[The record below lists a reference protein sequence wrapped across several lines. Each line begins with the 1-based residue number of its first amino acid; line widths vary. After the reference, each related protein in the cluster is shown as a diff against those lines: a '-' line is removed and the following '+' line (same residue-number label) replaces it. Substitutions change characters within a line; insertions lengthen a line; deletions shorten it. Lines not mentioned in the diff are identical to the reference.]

1 MSKWNGRIDYQALP
15 EKYRAYL
22 DAVAVEIPGKRI
34 FCDPFRTLAYGT
46 DASFYR
52 LIPKIVVKVRSPEE
66 VALLLRTSNRLSVPV
81 TFRAA
86 GTSLSGQAVTDS
98 VLALLAGGWR
108 KHRILDGGER
118 IALEPGIIG
127 AEANAILAPYGRK
140 IGPDPASIHHCMI
153 GGIAANNASGMCC
166 GTAQNS
172 YRTVASMKIVLH
184 DGTLLDT
191 ADPLSREAFV
201 ESHPGLVAEIARIRD
216 EIRGDEPLRRRII
229 GKFRIKNTTG
239 YSMNAFV
246 DHDDPVD
253 ILLHLMIG
261 SEGTL
266 GFIAEITY
274 RTVEEHAHKASALMI
289 FPDIGS
295 ACRAATLLKNGPV
308 SAVEL
313 MDRASLRS
321 VEDKEGMPDYL
332 KSLDAEATALL
343 VETRA
348 GDAAGLARQDAEVVE
363 ILAGI
368 PTVLP
373 IAFTDRKAEYEKLWM
388 VRKGLFPAVGAVRRV
403 GTTVV
408 IEDVVFPIG
417 RLADAT
423 MELEALMRK
432 HGYADGILFGH
443 ALDGNLHFVFTQDFS
458 DPKEVA
464 RYRGLMD
471 DVCGMVV
478 TKYDGSLKGE
488 HGTGRNM
495 APFVALEWGER
506 AYGLMRRV
514 KRAFDPNGMLNPGV
528 LINDDPQAHLENLK
542 PLPPAHEIVDKC
554 IECGFCEVMCPSKD
568 LTTTPRQR
576 ITVTREIARLRAAGG
591 SEDRLARLAGDYVY
605 LGERTCA
612 TDGLCATTCPV
623 AIDTGEHTRYLR
635 ATGKSRFAALGAR
648 WAADHFGAVTAGVR
662 TGLAAAGAVR
672 SALGESAV
680 RAVSEG
686 ARALSGGRLPLW
698 NRAMPRKAP
707 AFGFADVVSGSARK
721 VVYFPSCVVRSM
733 GPAKGDGDQRALHEA
748 MLSLLSKAGYDVLF
762 PEGVGELCCG
772 MPFGSKGFPQEAER
786 KRKEL
791 ESALLARSRNGEYP
805 VLFDT
810 SPCLH
815 TVKRRQD
822 PRLKLYEP
830 VEFLHAYLLD
840 RLTFRKVPETVA
852 IHVTCSSV
860 KMGLSEKF
868 LAVAR
873 ACAEQVAV
881 PSRVGCC
888 GVAGDRIFRTPELS
902 ESALSDL
909 AAGLPDDCRAGYS
922 NSRTCEIGLT
932 LASGRP
938 YQSIVYLADRCSEG
952 KGRRDGVSPGRTSF

>member
-1 MSKWNGRIDYQALP
+1 MLKGNGRRDYQALP
-15 EKYRAYL
+15 ENYRAYH
-22 DAVAVEIPGKRI
+22 DAIAKEISASRI

-52 LIPKIVVKVRSPEE
+52 LIPKIVVKVRTPEE
-66 VALLLRTSNRLSVPV
+66 IALLLQTAHLLSVSV

-98 VLALLAGGWR
+98 VLVVLAGGWR
-108 KHRILDGGER
+108 KHRILDGGDR

-127 AEANAILAPYGRK
+127 AEANAFLAPFGRK
-140 IGPDPASIHHCMI
+140 IGPDPASINHCMI

-172 YRTVASMKIVLH
+172 YRTVESMKIILH

-191 ADPLSREAFV
+191 ADPLSRKAFV
-201 ESHPGLVAEIARIRD
+201 ESHPELTAEIERIRD
-216 EIRGDEPLRRRII
+216 EIRGDELLLRRIEA
-229 GKFRIKNTTG
+229 KFRIKNTTG
-239 YSMNAFV
+239 YGINAFV

-253 ILLHLMIG
+253 ILLRLMIG

-266 GFIAEITY
+266 GFLAEITY

-295 ACRAATLLKNGPV
+295 ACRATMLLKTGPV

-321 VEDKEGMPDYL
+321 VEDKEGMPEYL
-332 KSLDAEATALL
+332 KSLGGEATALL

-348 GDAAGLARQDAEVVE
+348 GDAATLVRQMAEAAE
-363 ILAGI
+363 MLSGI

-373 IAFTDRKAEYEKLWM
+373 IVFTDRKAEYDKLWL

-408 IEDVVFPIG
+408 IEDVVFPIE

-423 MELEALMRK
+423 LELEGMMRK
-432 HGYADGILFGH
+432 HGYGEGILFGH
-443 ALDGNLHFVFTQDFS
+443 ALDGNLHFVFTQDFG

-464 RYRGLMD
+464 RYQGFMD
-471 DVCGMVV
+471 AVCDMVV
-478 TKYDGSLKGE
+478 RKYDGSLKGE

-495 APFVALEWGER
+495 APFVEMEWGER
-506 AYGLMRRV
+506 IYALMRRV
-514 KRAFDPNGMLNPGV
+514 KSAFDPKGLLNPRV
-528 LINDDPQAHLENLK
+528 LIDDDPHAHLADLK

-554 IECGFCEVMCPSKD
+554 IECGFCEVMCPSKE

-576 ITVTREIARLRAAGG
+576 IAVTREIARLRAAGG
-591 SEDRLARLAGDYVY
+591 YGERLARLSGDYVY
-605 LGERTCA
+605 FGEQTCA

-623 AIDTGEHTRYLR
+623 SIDTGEYTKFLR
-635 ATGKSRFAALGAR
+635 SQGKGKFAVVAAR
-648 WAADHFGAVTAGVR
+648 WAAEHYGTIGSGVR
-662 TGLAAAGAVR
+662 AGLAAVGAAR

-680 RAVSEG
+680 CAASEG

-698 NRAMPRKAP
+698 NRAMPRRAP
-707 AFGFADVVSGSARK
+707 ACGFADLVSGSAKK
-721 VVYFPSCVVRSM
+721 VVYFPSCVVRAM
-733 GPAKGDGDQRALHEA
+733 GPAKEDGDPRALHEA

-762 PEGVGELCCG
+762 PKGMRELCCG
-772 MPFGSKGFPQEAER
+772 MPFGSKGFPEEAEK

-791 ESALLARSRNGEYP
+791 EAALLSCSRDGEYP

-810 SPCLH
+810 SPCLY
-815 TVKRRQD
+815 TVKRKQD

-830 VEFLHAYLLD
+830 VEFLHAFLLD
-840 RLTFRKVPETVA
+840 ALEFRKVPETVA
-852 IHVTCSSV
+852 IHVTCSSL

-868 LAVAR
+868 LVVAR
-873 ACAEQVAV
+873 ACAEKVVV

-888 GVAGDRIFRTPELS
+888 GVAGDRIFLFPELS
-902 ESALSDL
+902 ESALSEL
-909 AAGLPDDCRAGYS
+909 AAGLPDDCRSGYS

-932 LASGRP
+932 LRSGLP
-938 YQSIVYLADRCSEG
+938 YQSIVYLADRCSRP
-952 KGRRDGVSPGRTSF
+952 KARRG

>member
-1 MSKWNGRIDYQALP
+1 MPKGSCRRDHQALP
-15 EKYRAYL
+15 EKYRAFH
-22 DAVAVEIPGKRI
+22 AAIGKEIPTSRI
-34 FCDPFRTLAYGT
+34 YCDPFRTLAYGT

-52 LIPKIVVKVRSPEE
+52 LIPKIVVKVRAPEE
-66 VALLLRTSNRLSVPV
+66 ITLLLRAADRLAVPV

-86 GTSLSGQAVTDS
+86 GTSLSGQAVTDT
-98 VLALLAGGWR
+98 VLAVLAGGWR
-108 KHRILDGGER
+108 KHRIRDEGER

-127 AEANAILAPYGRK
+127 AEANAFLAPFGRK
-140 IGPDPASIHHCMI
+140 IGPDPASINHCMI

-172 YRTVASMKIVLH
+172 YRTVESMKVILH

-191 ADPLSREAFV
+191 ADPLSRKAFV
-201 ESHPGLVAEIARIRD
+201 ESHPGLVAEITNIRD
-216 EIRGDEPLRRRII
+216 EIRGDEPLLRRIEA
-229 GKFRIKNTTG
+229 KFRVKNTTG
-239 YSMNAFV
+239 YGINSFV

-266 GFIAEITY
+266 GFLAEITY

-295 ACRAATLLKNGPV
+295 ACRATTRLKTGPV

-321 VEDKEGMPDYL
+321 VEEKEGMPPYL
-332 KSLDAEATALL
+332 KALGDAATALL

-348 GDAAGLARQDAEVVE
+348 ADAEALARQVGE
-363 ILAGI
+363 IAGMLSGI

-373 IAFTDRKAEYEKLWM
+373 VTFTDRKDEYENLWH
-388 VRKGLFPAVGAVRRV
+388 VRKGLFPAVGARRSI

-408 IEDVVFPIG
+408 IEDVVFPIE

-423 MELEALMRK
+423 LDLERMMRE
-432 HGYADGILFGH
+432 HGYDEGIIFGH
-443 ALDGNLHFVFTQDFS
+443 ALEGNLHFVFTQDFS

-464 RYRGLMD
+464 RYRGFMD
-471 DVCGMVV
+471 AVSGMVV
-478 TKYDGSLKGE
+478 RKYDGSLKGE

-495 APFVALEWGER
+495 APFVEMEWGEKI
-506 AYGLMRRV
+506 YGLMRRV
-514 KRAFDPNGMLNPGV
+514 KHAFDPKGLLNPGV
-528 LINDDPQAHLENLK
+528 LINDNPHVHLENLK

-576 ITVTREIARLRAAGG
+576 IAVTREIARLRASGGAG
-591 SEDRLARLAGDYVY
+591 ERLARLSEDYVY
-605 LGERTCA
+605 FGEQTCA

-623 AIDTGEHTRYLR
+623 SINTGDYTKQLR
-635 ATGKSRFAALGAR
+635 SAGRGAFTTAAAR
-648 WAADHFGAVTAGVR
+648 WAVAHYGTVGDGVR
-662 TGLAAAGAVR
+662 VGLAVAGAAR
-672 SALGESAV
+672 SILGESALCGLSSGL
-680 RAVSEG
+680 RG
-686 ARALSGGRLPLW
+686 LSGERLPAW
-698 NRAMPRKAP
+698 NAAMPRKV
-707 AFGFADVVSGSARK
+707 DGSRLRSVATGSSRK
-721 VVYFPSCVVRSM
+721 VVYFPSASSGRWDPPRRS
-733 GPAKGDGDQRALHEA
+733 G
-748 MLSLLSKAGYDVLF
+748 
-762 PEGVGELCCG
+762 PEGALRGDDVALSGPGTTDLPAEMRELCCG
-772 MPFGSKGFPQEAER
+772 MPFGSKGHFEEAGK

-791 ESALLARSRNGEYP
+791 ETALLAASDGGNVP
-805 VLFDT
+805 VLFDM
-810 SPCLH
+810 SPCLY
-815 TVKRRQD
+815 TMKEKAD
-822 PRLKLYEP
+822 PRLKLYET
-830 VEFLHAYLLD
+830 VEFLHAFLLD
-840 RLTFRKVPETVA
+840 LLTFRKEPGTIA
-852 IHVTCSSV
+852 IHVTCSSL

-873 ACAEQVAV
+873 ACAEKVVV

-888 GVAGDRIFRTPELS
+888 GVAGDRIFLFPELS
-902 ESALSDL
+902 GSALSEL
-909 AAGLPDDCRAGYS
+909 AAALPDDCRSGYS

-938 YQSIVYLADRCSEG
+938 YQSIVYLADRCSRPKE
-952 KGRRDGVSPGRTSF
+952 R